1 MSPMKVNTTKSIQ
14 KVKIHIEVGYLP
26 VGLGNTTAV
35 GDAIGQQDYQHQEQQ
50 FLKPNA
56 SKSPEVVPLALLFAM
71 KPLSSSA
78 ACDPL
83 PNPNPP
89 KHQ

>member
-1 MSPMKVNTTKSIQ
+1 MKVNTTKSIH
-14 KVKIHIEVGYLP
+14 KVQIHIEVGYLP

-35 GDAIGQQDYQHQEQQ
+35 GDAIGQQDYQRQEQQ

-56 SKSPEVVPLALLFAM
+56 SESPEVVPLALLFAM

-78 ACDPL
+78 AGDPL
-83 PNPNPP
+83 PYSNPP